1 MLQDEINRKVT
12 EEITTPQNVE
22 PKSKRQRIRSGSL
35 LFAVYFI
42 VFSLAEFIVLELY
55 FHKSFTAFPPE
66 IIAKNVILIAMFN
79 LLLVALCHELR
90 VALAISSVLFFIL
103 GLVNYFVIAFRG
115 YGIVFMDLFAIR
127 TAATVAGNYHYTFD
141 IYIVAGILGNLGLF
155 AAALCFLP
163 KRQKPYF
170 YLKSMLL
177 SLAAV
182 VFASGFFFWMDNDT
196 VFFDG
201 VSGLTWDHNIGM
213 QKYGYLLYFMSNAG
227 DASIEEPGGYSVE
240 KVDEILSKYEQE
252 DSGADEKENTTTPTG
267 KNPNLIMIMNEAYSD
282 LQVLGDFDTN
292 IDPMSFYHQLS
303 ENTIK
308 GYAYSSVYGGYTA
321 NSEFEFLTGCTKA
334 YLPGNPYLQ
343 YMEGTLPS
351 LISNLKAQGYD
362 HPIALHPYNP
372 SGYNRNRVY
381 PLLGFEKF
389 YSIEDFDVKNPVRD
403 YVGDMENYQK
413 IEELY
418 EKRDKSVPF
427 CLFNVTMQNHNPYD
441 DDTYTFEEPV
451 KIESF
456 PSVVSTNQYLSL
468 MHMSDQALK
477 QLISYFQKV
486 DEPTMIVLFGD
497 HQPHLAD
504 SFYEKVMGVMPD
516 QFSKEQVMKKYKI
529 PFLIW
534 ANYDIPE
541 QTIDMISLNYLS
553 KRMLKTAGLAMS
565 DFDRFVMHV
574 EEQIP
579 SLSATGYY
587 DNEGVLH
594 NFSEEEEENN
604 ALLEE
609 YEIVQYHYLFDEKNR
624 LKGHFQVP

>member
-1 MLQDEINRKVT
+1 MLQDEIKREGT
-12 EEITTPQNVE
+12 EEITIPQKVE
-22 PKSKRQRIRSGSL
+22 PKSKRQRTRSGPL
-35 LFAVYFI
+35 LFAVFFI
-42 VFSLAEFIVLELY
+42 IFSLAEFVVLELY
-55 FHKSFTAFPPE
+55 FHKSFTYFSVE
-66 IIAKNVILIAMFN
+66 IIAKNVILIIMFN
-79 LLLVALCHELR
+79 LLLLALCHGLR
-90 VALAISSVLFFIL
+90 SALAVSSVLFFIL
-103 GLVNYFVIAFRG
+103 GLANYFVIAFRG
-115 YGIVFMDLFAIR
+115 YGIVFMDLYAIR
-127 TAATVAGNYHYTFD
+127 TAATVAGNYHYTID

-155 AAALCFLP
+155 ALAFWLFP
-163 KRQKPYF
+163 KRKTPYF
-170 YLKSMLL
+170 RLKSMLL

-182 VFASGFFFWMDNDT
+182 VFVSFFGFWMDNDT
-196 VFFDG
+196 IFFDG

-227 DASIEEPGGYSVE
+227 DTSIDEPAGYSVE

-252 DSGADEKENTTTPTG
+252 NSGAEEKENSTTPNG

-308 GYAYSSVYGGYTA
+308 GYAYSSVYGGYTS

-343 YMEGTLPS
+343 YMDGTLPS
-351 LISNLKAQGYD
+351 LISNLKAQGYEN
-362 HPIALHPYNP
+362 PIAMHPYNP

-381 PLLGFEKF
+381 PLLGFERF
-389 YSIEDFDVKNPVRD
+389 LSVEDFDMKNPVRD

-418 EKRDKSVPF
+418 ENRDKSVPF

-451 KIESF
+451 QVESF

-468 MHMSDQALK
+468 LHMSDQALQ
-477 QLISYFQKV
+477 QLIAYFQKV

-504 SFYEKVMGVMPD
+504 SFYKKVMGTLPE
-516 QFSKEQVMKKYKI
+516 QFSKEQVMEKHKI

-541 QTIDMISLNYLS
+541 QTADSISLNYLS
-553 KRMLKTAGLAMS
+553 KLMLETAGLEMS
-565 DFDRFVMHV
+565 DFDRFVMHI

-587 DNEGVLH
+587 DNEGELH
-594 NFSEEEEENN
+594 DFSEEDEENDP
-604 ALLEE
+604 LLAE
-609 YEIVQYHYLFDEKNR
+609 YEMVQYHYLFDKKNR
-624 LKGHFQVP
+624 LEEHFQVP